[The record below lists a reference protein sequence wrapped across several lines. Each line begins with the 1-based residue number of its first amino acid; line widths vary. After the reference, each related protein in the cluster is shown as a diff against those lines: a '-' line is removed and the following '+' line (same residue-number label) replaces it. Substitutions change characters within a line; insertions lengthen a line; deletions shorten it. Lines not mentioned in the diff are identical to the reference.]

1 MTVRETGDG
10 ILFLRKIVRGGAN
23 KSFGIEVARLAG
35 IPAVVTSRAKEIL
48 RRLEKND
55 IARDAARA
63 VTEEPAW
70 QQSEAERILSEI
82 DMNHLTPMQAF
93 NILSDLVEKVRAK
106 EQ

>member
-1 MTVRETGDG
+1 MKS
-10 ILFLRKIVRGGAN
+10 ILYDTKPTIRQMYLDPR
-23 KSFGIEVARLAG
+23 
-35 IPAVVTSRAKEIL
+35 
-48 RRLEKND
+48 
-55 IARDAARA
+55 ARDAARA